1 MTRRPWLIAALAFAA
16 GVFVT
21 ILFERLYAGGGFLRD
36 TIDTVTRP
44 PITPTKVL
52 FYAAA
57 LLVAIALPLA
67 IGEWLGE
74 RRFLRMEREMR
85 AARPEDA
92 VTAHDGPE
100 GRGFLFDGPSARTL
114 LLEPTGGLGRPRV
127 VDLPAAPSPP
137 TEAQVRETAAPAP
150 GEVP

>member
-21 ILFERLYAGGGFLRD
+21 ILFERVYARGGFLRD

-52 FYAAA
+52 FYVAA
-57 LLVAIALPLA
+57 LLVLVALPIA

-74 RRFLRMEREMR
+74 RRFLRLEREMR
-85 AARPEDA
+85 AARPADA
-92 VTAHDGPE
+92 VTVHEGPE
-100 GRGFLFDGPSARTL
+100 GRGFLFDGPGGRTL
-114 LLEPTGGLGRPRV
+114 LIEPAGGLGRPRV
-127 VDLPAAPSPP
+127 IEMPP
-137 TEAQVRETAAPAP
+137 PPAP
-150 GEVP
+150 PLPEDAPVAAGEVP